1 MWIVYALLSA
11 LFAAITSILAKIG
24 MENIDSN
31 LATAVRAFVILLLAW
46 IFVFAAGRQNEVL
59 ALSQKNWLFLILSGI
74 AAGLSWLCYFKA
86 LQIGEA
92 SKVIPLDKTSIIF
105 GILLA
110 VIFLKEPIEI
120 KTIIG
125 GLFITFGAL
134 LLLI

>member
-24 MENIDSN
+24 MENINSN
-31 LATAVRAFVILLLAW
+31 LATAVRSIVILFIAW
-46 IFVFAAGRQNEVL
+46 IFVFAAGRQNEVF
-59 ALSQKNWLFLILSGI
+59 ALSQKNWIFLALSGL
-74 AAGLSWLCYFKA
+74 ATGLSWLCYFKA
-86 LQIGEA
+86 LQIGQA
-92 SKVIPLDKTSIIF
+92 SKVIPLDKISIVF

-110 VIFLKEPIEI
+110 AFILKEPIGI

-125 GLFITFGAL
+125 GIFITFGAL

>member
-24 MENIDSN
+24 MENINSN
-31 LATAVRAFVILLLAW
+31 LATAVRSIVILFIAW
-46 IFVFAAGRQNEVL
+46 IFVFAAGRQNEVF
-59 ALSQKNWLFLILSGI
+59 ALSQKNWIFLALSGL

-86 LQIGEA
+86 LQIGQA
-92 SKVIPLDKTSIIF
+92 SKVIPLDKISIVF

-110 VIFLKEPIEI
+110 ALLLKEPVGI
-120 KTIIG
+120 KTIVG
-125 GLFITFGAL
+125 GIFITFGAL